1 VAVRTL
7 VLRPILWLSSAA
19 YAAAFGWCVWAVL
32 ASAGP
37 APSSSSLPIGTWLPP
52 AIVAECE
59 KLGSPAAAAAV
70 AAIVAFVLVREFS
83 AIVDEIADAVLY
95 CFLWD
100 RSDGT
105 VDAQAAPPSFKAL
118 VGTMVKPAR
127 T

>member
-1 VAVRTL
+1 L

-19 YAAAFGWCVWAVL
+19 YAVAFGWCVWVVL
-32 ASAGP
+32 ASAVPPTGG
-37 APSSSSLPIGTWLPP
+37 SLSLPVGTWLPP
-52 AIVAECE
+52 ALAAERE
-59 KLGSPAAAAAV
+59 KLGSPAAAATV

-100 RSDGT
+100 RADGT